1 MPARTQVMA
10 EAVLSSKEGVSL
22 SMLYMSMS
30 ELEDYA
36 RVYGVSM
43 MSVVTLANLMC

>member
-1 MPARTQVMA
+1 MKSEKLNKDRLNRKVCYLDVVH
-10 EAVLSSKEGVSL
+10 E
-22 SMLYMSMS
+22 S
-30 ELEDYA
+30 ELEDHM